1 MEKVRILEQLK
12 ILKEEKSVIVVN
24 KNIAGEIILNR
35 EKMSVE

>member
-1 MEKVRILEQLK
+1 LK
-12 ILKEEKSVIVVN
+12 ILQQEKSTVVVN